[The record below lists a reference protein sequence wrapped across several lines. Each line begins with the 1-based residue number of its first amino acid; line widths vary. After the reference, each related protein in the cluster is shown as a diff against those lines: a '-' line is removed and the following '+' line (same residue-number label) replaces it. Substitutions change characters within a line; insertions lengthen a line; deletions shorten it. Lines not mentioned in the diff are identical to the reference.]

1 MQYIVKSFTRPE
13 AYDKKGGRTMPVMD
27 EFKEEREAL
36 KHGTPKQKWQYF
48 LDYYKWFVI
57 VGVLIL
63 IFAGSFIYQLVTR
76 KDRAIFVALL
86 NVYDLED
93 AETYPEKFAEYAG
106 IDPEEYDIYFDSSMH
121 MDSSNLAAV
130 DENTMA
136 TTQKLMVYIAAQ
148 EIDILVASE
157 STINSYAYNET
168 FYDLS
173 SVLSEEQYEK
183 YEPYFYYMDQ
193 SIADAR
199 NEADTTGDDYVSVP
213 DYPSPRNPE
222 AMENPIPVGIY
233 LDEAEDLKENYYFMD
248 ETVILGIPANTQ
260 HLENA
265 VQYID
270 FIFQ

>member
-1 MQYIVKSFTRPE
+1 
-13 AYDKKGGRTMPVMD
+13 MPVMD

-57 VGVLIL
+57 VGALIL
-63 IFAGSFIYQLVTR
+63 IFAGSLIYQMATR
-76 KDRAIFVALL
+76 KERAIYAALL
-86 NVYDLED
+86 NTYELDTAED
-93 AETYPEKFAEYAG
+93 YSEKFAEYAD
-106 IDPEEYDIYFDSSMH
+106 IDTEEYEVYFDCSMYL
-121 MDSSNLAAV
+121 DSSNLAAV
-130 DENTMA
+130 DQNTMA

-148 EIDILVASE
+148 EIDVLIANE
-157 STINSYAYNET
+157 PTINSYAYNGT
-168 FYDLS
+168 FHDLS
-173 SVLSEEQYEK
+173 SILSEEQFEK

-193 SIADAR
+193 AVADAR
-199 NEADTTGDDYVSVP
+199 NDADVTGEDYVNVP

-222 AMENPIPVGIY
+222 SMEKPIPVGIY

>member
-1 MQYIVKSFTRPE
+1 
-13 AYDKKGGRTMPVMD
+13 MPVMD
-27 EFKEEREAL
+27 EFKEERAAL
-36 KHGTPKQKWQYF
+36 KQGTPRQKWQYF

-63 IFAGSFIYQLVTR
+63 IFAGSFIYQLVTQ
-76 KDRAIFVALL
+76 KERALYAALL
-86 NVYDLED
+86 NAYEAEA
-93 AETYPEKFAEYAG
+93 AETYPEKYAEYAG
-106 IDPEEYDIYFDSSMH
+106 IDLEEYDVYFDSSMF

-130 DENTMA
+130 DETTMA
-136 TTQKLMVYIAAQ
+136 TTQKLMVYIAAK
-148 EIDILVASE
+148 EIDILVAGE
-157 STINSYAYNET
+157 SITNSYAYNET
-168 FYDLS
+168 FCDLRT
-173 SVLSEEQYEK
+173 VLSEEQYAK

-193 SIADAR
+193 AVADAR
-199 NEADTTGDDYVSVP
+199 NEAEASGDDYVNVP

-233 LDEAEDLKENYYFMD
+233 LDEAESLKENYYFTD
-248 ETVILGIPANTQ
+248 ETVILSIPANTE

>member
-1 MQYIVKSFTRPE
+1 
-13 AYDKKGGRTMPVMD
+13 MPVMD

-36 KHGTPKQKWQYF
+36 KHGTLKQKWQYF

-63 IFAGSFIYQLVTR
+63 IFAGSFLYQLITR
-76 KDRAIFVALL
+76 KERAIFAALV
-86 NVYDLED
+86 NAYELEP
-93 AETYPEKFAEYAG
+93 AAAYPETFAEYAG
-106 IDPEEYDIYFDSSMH
+106 IDLEEYDVFFDSSMYL
-121 MDSSNLAAV
+121 DSSNLAAV

-136 TTQKLMVYIAAQ
+136 TTQKLMVYIAAR

-168 FYDLS
+168 FHDLRTI
-173 SVLSEEQYEK
+173 LSAEQIKK

>member
-1 MQYIVKSFTRPE
+1 
-13 AYDKKGGRTMPVMD
+13 MPVMD

-36 KHGTPKQKWQYF
+36 KHGTLKQKWQYF

-63 IFAGSFIYQLVTR
+63 IFAGSFLYQLITR
-76 KDRAIFVALL
+76 KERAIFAALI
-86 NVYDLED
+86 NAYELEP
-93 AETYPEKFAEYAG
+93 AAAYPETFAEYAG
-106 IDPEEYDIYFDSSMH
+106 IDLEEYDVFFDSSMYL
-121 MDSSNLAAV
+121 DSSNLAAV

-136 TTQKLMVYIAAQ
+136 TTQKLMVYIAAR

-168 FYDLS
+168 FHDLRTI
-173 SVLSEEQYEK
+173 LSAEQIKK

-193 SIADAR
+193 EVADAR
-199 NEADTTGDDYVSVP
+199 NEADVTGEDYVSVP

-233 LDEAEDLKENYYFMD
+233 LDAADGLLENYYFSD
-248 ETVILGIPANTQ
+248 DAVILSVPANTP
-260 HLENA
+260 HSENA
-265 VQYID
+265 VKFID

>member
-1 MQYIVKSFTRPE
+1 VKSGTGPD
-13 AYDKKGGRTMPVMD
+13 ADDKKGGKAMPVMD

-57 VGVLIL
+57 VGILII
-63 IFAGSFIYQLVTR
+63 IFAGSFIYQMVTQ
-76 KDRAIFVALL
+76 KDRAFYAALL
-86 NVYDLED
+86 NVYELEP

-106 IDPEEYDIYFDSSMH
+106 IDPNEYDVFFDTSMH

-136 TTQKLMVYIAAQ
+136 TTQKLMVYIAAS
-148 EIDILVASE
+148 EIDALIAGE
-157 STINSYAYNET
+157 STMNSYAYNET
-168 FYDLS
+168 FYDLG
-173 SVLSEEQYEK
+173 SVLSEEQFKK
-183 YEPYFYYMDQ
+183 YEPYFYYMDKAV
-193 SIADAR
+193 ADAR
-199 NEADTTGDDYVSVP
+199 NEAEATGDDYVNVP

-233 LDEAEDLKENYYFMD
+233 LDEADSLKENYYFSD
-248 ETVILGIPANTQ
+248 ETVILGIPANTD

-265 VQYID
+265 LKYID